1 MGNKKALVT
10 GATKGIGKSI
20 ALKLAEDGFD
30 IAINYRDD
38 KKAEELEKILLEK
51 NIEVLKVKGDISKE
65 EDCIK
70 IFNVIKEKWN
80 KLDVLVNNAGIRKD
94 NLILRM
100 SLEDFK
106 DVIDV
111 NLTGT
116 FLCMKYATKLMLKNK
131 YGRIISISSVVA
143 SHGNVGQ
150 VNYSASK
157 AGVIA
162 MTKSLSKEVA
172 RKNITVNTIS
182 PGFINTDMT
191 DSLEENIKENML
203 SEIPVKRFG
212 EAEDISNIVSFLAR
226 EESSYITG
234 QDIVVDGGL
243 FT

>member
-70 IFNVIKEKWN
+70 IFNTIKEKWN

-100 SLEDFK
+100 TLEDFK

>member
-38 KKAEELEKILLEK
+38 KKVEELEKILLEK

>member
-70 IFNVIKEKWN
+70 IFNTIKEKWN